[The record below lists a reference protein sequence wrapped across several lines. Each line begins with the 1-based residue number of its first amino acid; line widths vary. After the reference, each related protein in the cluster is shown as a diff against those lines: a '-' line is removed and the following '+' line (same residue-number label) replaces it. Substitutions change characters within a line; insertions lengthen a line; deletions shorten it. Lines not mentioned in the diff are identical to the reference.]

1 MAVPPTPQPAPQ
13 PAPQQA
19 PRPAPKPASPRN
31 ELGAKLEQLMRENRP
46 RALRGKG
53 RVITAL
59 LLLAGGGMLVQ
70 SFLGGSTSP
79 IGKAVSDR
87 ERASK
92 AAEPPAG
99 PETGTS
105 TTPEPAPPPPSDPT
119 PTPGAEATVAIGTA
133 SDLAA
138 AVSRA
143 PAKQRAA
150 LRVLALTTYGEMLR
164 GAAHRRT
171 ALEAAARLA
180 GDGVPEESELWARIT
195 QGAFEALSA
204 PADAGAAVLYLTA
217 LFDRGGPLGV
227 AALERVVED
236 EKRPLEL
243 RVAAARALPPAARAA
258 QASRIGSRA
267 NPHPA
272 LLSALR

>member
-1 MAVPPTPQPAPQ
+1 MAVPPTPS
-13 PAPQQA
+13 
-19 PRPAPKPASPRN
+19 RAPKPAQPRN
-31 ELGAKLEQLMRENRP
+31 ELGAKLEQLMKENRP

-53 RVITAL
+53 RVVTAL

-79 IGKAVSDR
+79 IGQAVSDR
-87 ERASK
+87 ERLSK
-92 AAEPPAG
+92 AAEPVAG
-99 PETGTS
+99 PEPRAP
-105 TTPEPAPPPPSDPT
+105 TTPEPAPPLPSDPT
-119 PTPGAEATVAIGTA
+119 PTPEADATVAIGTA
-133 SDLAA
+133 SDLALA
-138 AVSRA
+138 ASRA

-164 GAAHRRT
+164 GAAHRRS
-171 ALEAAARLA
+171 ALEAASRLA
-180 GDGVPEESELWARIT
+180 GESVPEEAELWARVT
-195 QGAFEALSA
+195 QGALEALSA
-204 PADAGAAVLYLTA
+204 PADAGAAVLYLGS

-227 AALERVVED
+227 ASLERVVED

-267 NPHPA
+267 NPHPL